1 MVTLKDVAERCN
13 VTSATVSNII
23 NGKSKASAETRE
35 RVLMTIKELGYQPN
49 VIARGL
55 RGKKTGTIGIIVE
68 DITLFDAPK
77 IIVSIMNYFAENS
90 YHSVIENMRYYMRP
104 NITTSVEE
112 KMKYKN
118 DLAEAFAKMSAMRTD
133 GIIYIAANSR
143 LIDEIPENPGMPVV
157 MACSYVND
165 PNIPTYVLDDEGA
178 GYEAVKY
185 LIDKGHRKIAVIA
198 GANDN
203 LHSQKKIMSYQKAL
217 FDANIPFDPE
227 LIYSE
232 RWNRECGYNGIKALL
247 KKGVTA
253 VYCLNDEMAGGVY
266 DYAREAGLKIPED
279 LSVVGHDNREIA
291 GYFSPKLTTIDL
303 PLYEIGF
310 RSARRITAMIE
321 GKEPE
326 PEEDVLNVL
335 KCRMIERESAGVARA

>member
-35 RVLMTIKELGYQPN
+35 RVLATIKELGYQPN

-77 IIVSIMNYFAENS
+77 IIVSIMNYCADHG
-90 YHSVIENMRYYMRP
+90 YHAVIENMRYYMRP
-104 NITTSVEE
+104 NITRSTEE
-112 KMKYKN
+112 KMKYKG
-118 DLAEAFAKMSAMRTD
+118 DLADAFAKMRAMRAD
-133 GIIYIAANSR
+133 GLIFIASHAR
-143 LIDEIPENPGMPVV
+143 VIDEIPEEPGFPVV
-157 MACSYVND
+157 MVYAYIDNPD
-165 PNIPTYVLDDEGA
+165 IPVYVLDDEESS
-178 GYEAVKY
+178 YNAVKY
-185 LIDKGHRKIAVIA
+185 LIDKGHKRIAVIA

-203 LHSQKKIMSYQKAL
+203 LHSEKRIMSYQKAL
-217 FDANIPFDPE
+217 FDAGIPFNPE
-227 LIYSE
+227 LIYSN
-232 RWNRECGYNGIKALL
+232 RWNRECGYDGIKELI

-266 DYAREAGLKIPED
+266 DYAREAGLKIPDD

-291 GYFSPKLTTIDL
+291 SYFSPKLTTIDL
-303 PLYEIGF
+303 PLYEMGF
-310 RSARRITAMIE
+310 RSARRIVSMIE

-326 PEEDVLNVL
+326 EGDMTVM
-335 KCRMIERESAGVARA
+335 KCNLVERGSAAEV